1 MYFSFF
7 FSKQKTAYD
16 IRISDWSSDVCS
28 SDLHLFDADRFDAD
42 WLSLRAP
49 ADEAARSSDLTG
61 RFGEALLRRGGGAV
75 RIVDLGSGTGA
86 NFRFLAPRL
95 AALGARA
102 QSWRLVAREQNLL
115 ERVAPICLSWAG
127 ARCWGGKGTAGGLAM
142 GAAGGGGESRA

>member
-61 RFGEALLRRGGGAV
+61 RFGEALLRRGGGAG
-75 RIVDLGSGTGA
+75 RIFDLGRATGRSA
-86 NFRFLAPRL
+86 ERRVGNECVRKWCATWSPYLSM
-95 AALGARA
+95 
-102 QSWRLVAREQNLL
+102 QSIPTLVIYVTNGSHLH
-115 ERVAPICLSWAG
+115 
-127 ARCWGGKGTAGGLAM
+127 KNY
-142 GAAGGGGESRA
+142 

>member
-75 RIVDLGSGTGA
+75 RIVDLGRGTGA

-95 AALGARA
+95 AALGARPP
-102 QSWRLVAREQNLL
+102 SWRLVERSPHLL
-115 ERVAPICLSWAG
+115 GPVAPVSLSWAG
-127 ARCWGGKGTAGGLAM
+127 TR
-142 GAAGGGGESRA
+142 GGG

>member
-95 AALGARA
+95 AALGASA
-102 QSWRLVAREQNLL
+102 QSWRLVDRDENLL
-115 ERVAPICLSWAG
+115 ERVAPIRSAERRVGNEGVSTCS
-127 ARCWGGKGTAGGLAM
+127 
-142 GAAGGGGESRA
+142 SRWSPHH